1 MKSTSVLEAGR
12 LQMRRC
18 VSLQERR
25 TLLYRFDCWMT
36 IVSSGLCVSPL
47 KIFGT
52 FCQELVHS
60 SVVEV
65 WSTQE
70 KDANT
75 IALSVSK
82 LAGLILSRGKAFT
95 NHVSTTSISERA
107 QIYHD
112 EPVPFSPVVQIG
124 SKTFIATMTEPLAA
138 SSSTTGFFQTLPVL
152 PPQYTSV
159 EALSSQA
166 RPQYKSIIAISDDTV
181 IDRVLD
187 LYLPSNTTE
196 VTKHAHHV
204 ARLSLRPSVLAHATD
219 AETNH
224 PVLRPLTTF
233 GEENR
238 NDALWTTA
246 GWQKL
251 KEIGYAEGVVAVAY
265 DLSHTTFNRRIH
277 AFVLNHLWSPTG
289 TMTGCPMSMTD
300 GAATLLSKHLNEHD
314 GDQPGRKI
322 VFQEAYRRLT
332 SRDPKV
338 AWTSGQ
344 WMTERT
350 GGSDVSG
357 TETYATQMSIEEV
370 EKDRKAGRGSCAV
383 GLPLGPWRIDGFKW
397 FSSATDSEMAVLLA
411 RTAKGGLSAFLIPMR
426 RRIGDHIP
434 PANILNEEDPPRTE
448 LNGIRI
454 QRLKNK
460 LGTKSLPTAELE
472 LKGAR
477 GWLIGTEG
485 QGIKDISAILN
496 ITRLSTGAGS
506 VASWGRGLA
515 ICRAYS
521 KVRKVRGGLLKDNPA
536 HLRWMA
542 DETVKYWAAAYFS
555 FLGVALQGS
564 LEQNWDLMVAN
575 TKASRLIPKD
585 KTQVAALLRLI
596 LPVMKA
602 QVTVAS
608 VHGLRQSMECLGG
621 VGYCEN
627 NEDGGLMNIAKTYR
641 DNLVNP
647 IWEGTVSVM
656 AEDVVRVL
664 LDKRLGNGDVM
675 KNIFNPWARNIL
687 TSCSAV
693 FKAEVQIVEQ
703 RLQALKDLVSGAQKE
718 ELLYRG
724 RELLDHIEVI
734 VSSAAMLHDATVN
747 SNTIAQEIATR
758 WVQSKALAPG
768 AAVSRLNLSE
778 AVKADRSIFLGDDI
792 HRQNSKL

>member
-1 MKSTSVLEAGR
+1 
-12 LQMRRC
+12 
-18 VSLQERR
+18 
-25 TLLYRFDCWMT
+25 MT
-36 IVSSGLCVSPL
+36 
-47 KIFGT
+47 
-52 FCQELVHS
+52 Q
-60 SVVEV
+60 
-65 WSTQE
+65 
-70 KDANT
+70 
-75 IALSVSK
+75 
-82 LAGLILSRGKAFT
+82 
-95 NHVSTTSISERA
+95 
-107 QIYHD
+107 
-112 EPVPFSPVVQIG
+112 
-124 SKTFIATMTEPLAA
+124 PLAA
-138 SSSTTGFFQTLPVL
+138 SSSTTGFFQAIPVL
-152 PPQYTSV
+152 PPQYTLV
-159 EALSSQA
+159 EALSPQA
-166 RPQYKSIIAISDDTV
+166 KPEYGRSDSTSDDAV
-181 IDRVLD
+181 IDRILD
-187 LYLPSNTTE
+187 LYLPPSTTE
-196 VTKHAHHV
+196 VLKHAHHI
-204 ARLSLRPSVLAHATD
+204 ARLSLKPSVLAHATD

-233 GEENR
+233 GEENK

-251 KEIGYAEGVVAVAY
+251 KEIGYEQGIVAVAY
-265 DLSHTTFNRRIH
+265 DMSHTTFNRRIY
-277 AFVLNHLWSPTG
+277 AFVLSHLWSPTG

-300 GAATLLSKHLNEHD
+300 GAATLLSKHLNEPD
-314 GDQPGRKI
+314 RDQPGRKT
-322 VFQEAYRRLT
+322 VFAEAYRRLT
-332 SRDPKV
+332 SRDPKL

-357 TETYATQMSIEEV
+357 TETSATRMSTEEV
-370 EKDRKAGRGSCAV
+370 EHDRTAGRGSCAI
-383 GLPLGPWRIDGFKW
+383 GLPLGPWKIDGFKW

-411 RTAKGGLSAFLIPMR
+411 RTSKSGLSAFLIPMR
-426 RRIGDHIP
+426 RRIGDHMP
-434 PANILNEEDPPRTE
+434 SANILNEEDPPRTE

-477 GWLIGTEG
+477 GWLIGIEG

-521 KVRKVRGGLLKDNPA
+521 KIRKVRGGLLQDNAA

-542 DETVKYWAAAYFS
+542 DETVKYWAAAHFS

-564 LEQNWDLMVAN
+564 LEQDWDYMVAN
-575 TKASRLIPKD
+575 TKATRLIPKD

-608 VHGLRQSMECLGG
+608 VYGLRQCMECLGG

-627 NEDGGLMNIAKTYR
+627 NEDGGLMNIAKIYR

-664 LDKRLGNGDVM
+664 LDRRLGDGDIL
-675 KNIFNPWARNIL
+675 KNVFSPWTRNIL
-687 TSCSAV
+687 TSCSAA
-693 FKAEVQIVEQ
+693 FTAEKKIVEL
-703 RLQALKDLVSGAQKE
+703 RLQALNDLIGEAQKE

-724 RELLDHIEVI
+724 RELLDHIEAI
-734 VSSAAMLHDATVN
+734 VSSVAMLHDATVN
-747 SNTIAQEIATR
+747 PNTVAGEIAMR
-758 WVQSKALAPG
+758 WVRSITVVPEP
-768 AAVSRLNLSE
+768 AVRRADWTE
-778 AVKADRSIFLGDDI
+778 DVKIARSIFLGDDI
-792 HRQNSKL
+792 RRQNFKL